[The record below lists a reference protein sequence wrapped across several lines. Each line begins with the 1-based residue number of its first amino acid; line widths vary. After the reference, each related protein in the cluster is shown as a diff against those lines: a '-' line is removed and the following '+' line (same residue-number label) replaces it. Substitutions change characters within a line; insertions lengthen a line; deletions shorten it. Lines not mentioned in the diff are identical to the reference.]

1 MDELF
6 RKAAAGYPLK
16 TDNSDWD
23 GLASRLSVP
32 PVLPAPRKKKNK
44 FNKYGLP
51 LLLVLLLLVLGGAPL
66 KQTRNRLTTYPP
78 SASDGSNTGK
88 GAFLSATNTPT
99 PRFQQHPALISR
111 VTGKKQLN
119 NAPALS
125 PVTDQPENGNSTPGN
140 NNLDRNITSTRRQT
154 TNAGI
159 DKNAGKN
166 SSIAIDTPE
175 LTYNTALPAIAN
187 DITSAGTS
195 FPHNKTINYTPGA
208 TEKKTD
214 PIRKPSR
221 FYWGVVFGPEIN
233 SIESQKLQKPGF
245 DIGIIA
251 GIKILKDRA
260 SIETG
265 LLYTQ
270 KYYFTDGKYFNMD
283 KAGSSMPQG
292 MEILSLEGSSRLIE
306 LPVKFKYKV
315 LQKNRSGV
323 LLSTGIS
330 SYLMTKE
337 ENDYLTMMNGT
348 QQKML
353 GSYNDNYR
361 YIAVM
366 ANIGAEYNYKIGKHT
381 LLRFEPYIQI
391 PLKGIGIGSMP
402 VMTTGMHVGFIRSKP

>member
-23 GLASRLSVP
+23 RLASRLLAP

-51 LLLVLLLLVLGGAPL
+51 LLLVLLLPVFWGSPL
-66 KQTRNRLTTYPP
+66 KQTRNQLTAYPP
-78 SASDGSNTGK
+78 VRDGSNTGK
-88 GAFLSATNTPT
+88 GAFLSTTNTPT
-99 PRFQQHPALISR
+99 PRFQQQLPARPASIDL
-111 VTGKKQLN
+111 VTGKN
-119 NAPALS
+119 
-125 PVTDQPENGNSTPGN
+125 
-140 NNLDRNITSTRRQT
+140 R
-154 TNAGI
+154 
-159 DKNAGKN
+159 
-166 SSIAIDTPE
+166 SIAIDTPE
-175 LTYNTALPAIAN
+175 LTYNTALPAIAT

-195 FPHNKTINYTPGA
+195 FPLNKTNIKTPGA

-214 PIRKPSR
+214 TTRKPSR
-221 FYWGVVFGPEIN
+221 FYWGIVFGPEIN
-233 SIESQKLQKPGF
+233 SIENQKLQKPGF

-251 GIKILKDRA
+251 GITILKNRA

-292 MEILSLEGSSRLIE
+292 MEIMSLEGSCRLIE

-323 LLSTGIS
+323 FLSTGIS

-348 QQKML
+348 QQYML
-353 GSYNDNYR
+353 GSYNANCR

-366 ANIGAEYNYKIGKHT
+366 ANIGAEYNYKTGKHT
-381 LLRFEPYIQI
+381 SIRIEPYIQI

-402 VMTTGMHVGFIRSKP
+402 VMTTGLHVGFIRSKP